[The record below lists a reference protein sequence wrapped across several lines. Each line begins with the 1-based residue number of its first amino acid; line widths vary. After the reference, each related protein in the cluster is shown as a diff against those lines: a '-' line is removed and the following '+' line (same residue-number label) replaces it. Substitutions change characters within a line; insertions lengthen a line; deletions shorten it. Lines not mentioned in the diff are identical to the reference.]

1 MYWLCEATLVNR
13 AVAGAVFLK
22 TPARLDLDGERTIAG
37 SRYMLLLEYLND
49 RSRIV
54 KIFSLQALLDLAEED
69 MTLRPKVIQLLQ
81 ESVKTGSPAMRSRGK
96 KLLDRLL

>member
-1 MYWLCEATLVNR
+1 MYWLCEATLLNR

-37 SRYMLLLEYLND
+37 SRYMLLEYLND

-54 KIFSLQALLDLAEED
+54 KTFSLQALLDLAEED